1 MRRVF
6 SKPRW
11 GAASLIECEV
21 TRNVPGCDQRPSM
34 SAPLTPFG
42 EPIVVFFHDCSEVSA
57 DG

>member
-1 MRRVF
+1 MRRAF

-11 GAASLIECEV
+11 GAASLIECKV
-21 TRNVPGCDQRPSM
+21 TRNVPGFDQRPPM
-34 SAPLTPFG
+34 PLVPFG